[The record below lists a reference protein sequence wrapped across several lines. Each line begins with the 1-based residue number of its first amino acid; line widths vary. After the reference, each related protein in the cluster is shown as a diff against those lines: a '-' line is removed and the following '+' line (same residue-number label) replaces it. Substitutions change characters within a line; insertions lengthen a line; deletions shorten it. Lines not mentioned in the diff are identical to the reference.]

1 MRIAFD
7 GTTLRPARTGVGY
20 YTEHLPHYRAKE
32 SVDDEII
39 VVSNR
44 PLDTICPLPP
54 QVRGVA
60 SPSRMP
66 SLMGMQMIAPLS
78 LRRLRVDRANFTNG
92 MVPLAVSIPMVVTIH
107 DMSLTMFPKY
117 HPPRR
122 VLLNRPLVDVAAG
135 RADATLPV
143 PGGRKRH

>member
-20 YTEHLPHYRAKE
+20 YTEHLLHHLAKE

-44 PLDTICPLPP
+44 PIDTICPLPP
-54 QVRGVA
+54 EVRVVA

-66 SLMGMQMIAPLS
+66 RLAWMQMIAPRL
-78 LRRLRVDRANFTNG
+78 LRRLRVDVAHFTNG
-92 MVPLAVSIPMVVTIH
+92 MVPLACR
-107 DMSLTMFPKY
+107 F
-117 HPPRR
+117 RR
-122 VLLNRPLVDVAAG
+122 SSRF
-135 RADATLPV
+135 TT
-143 PGGRKRH
+143 